1 MPSSYRVNIIPHVVN
16 QTINRALTHFCK
28 RFAMMRHPE
37 RPQATSTKPCPV
49 VPPSVAIED
58 WDALFSA
65 VKARLTLIGQPQN
78 AACAEPPTAN
88 ALELVRASVLECV
101 QALDQL
107 HATARQELA
116 GRDKGGKGDNG
127 GRGDE

>member
-1 MPSSYRVNIIPHVVN
+1 MQSSYPVNLLVN
-16 QTINRALTHFCK
+16 QTINRALTHFSN
-28 RFAMMRHPE
+28 RFAMTRHPE
-37 RPQATSTKPCPV
+37 RSQSTRIHPGATAL
-49 VPPSVAIED
+49 PSVAIED
-58 WDALFSA
+58 WDVLFSA

-116 GRDKGGKGDNG
+116 RCDDGDKGDKYDKY
-127 GRGDE
+127 D